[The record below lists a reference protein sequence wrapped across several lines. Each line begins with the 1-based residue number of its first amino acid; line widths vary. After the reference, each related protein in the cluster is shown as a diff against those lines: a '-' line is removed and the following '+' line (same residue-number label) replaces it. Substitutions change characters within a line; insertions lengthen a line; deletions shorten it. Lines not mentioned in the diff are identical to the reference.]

1 MSGFFEKWLAG
12 FLRAMEPNS
21 KLSCSPN
28 GILSHVLVE
37 RQSPHHNQTFVVVT
51 PVVLS
56 VFYSS
61 HCSSVRIPLYS
72 GLGIDSFLTRNFCS
86 TKKDIEAGNGGAFL

>member
-37 RQSPHHNQTFVVVT
+37 RRSPHHNQTFVVVT
-51 PVVLS
+51 QLS
-56 VFYSS
+56 YLFFILHTVY
-61 HCSSVRIPLYS
+61 R
-72 GLGIDSFLTRNFCS
+72 
-86 TKKDIEAGNGGAFL
+86 